1 MVWCGDGVPVE
12 SHSQRTAE
20 QCLEGAARA
29 DAALEALNALEGMV
43 HDLEVG
49 REAGAKFWRYFDG
62 IERVLQRIAERDRY
76 YAGELARVLERERQS
91 R

>member
-1 MVWCGDGVPVE
+1 MAC
-12 SHSQRTAE
+12 HSRVIRSGPPNSV
-20 QCLEGAARA
+20 EGAARA

-76 YAGELARVLERERQS
+76 YAG
-91 R
+91 

>member
-1 MVWCGDGVPVE
+1 
-12 SHSQRTAE
+12 
-20 QCLEGAARA
+20 
-29 DAALEALNALEGMV
+29 MV